1 MPYTWKSD
9 KYDVWMDCSG
19 PGFIVSPDITRST
32 IRTCYYSFEEAVEA
46 LREWHGTTDIPTD
59 RTEWKYSEFPD
70 RSVSPNDE
78 LLRLRASIDNLD
90 AVLLHTLAERFKLT
104 QQVGV
109 LKANNDLPPSD
120 KAREARQIERLRSLA
135 NEAGLDPE
143 FAEKFLNFIVA
154 EVIRHHEQIRS
165 ESTD

>member
-1 MPYTWKSD
+1 MT
-9 KYDVWMDCSG
+9 
-19 PGFIVSPDITRST
+19 SPM
-32 IRTCYYSFEEAVEA
+32 
-46 LREWHGTTDIPTD
+46 
-59 RTEWKYSEFPD
+59 
-70 RSVSPNDE
+70 DE

-135 NEAGLDPE
+135 KEAGLDPE